1 MIRDGR
7 STDDSC
13 AWPGLLVLFRLAFS
27 NTVIDFGVCSRT
39 QRDDMQQNHM
49 LLPPSYKH
57 CCFAS
62 RVRAPFD
69 LVPKLA
75 CPCRRTPF
83 NFSQS
88 HMLKCKRRVKT
99 ASKAS
104 KEYACHTLAMQ
115 LLSRLPIHPR
125 GALFHSH
132 TKAHHQSTCCEE
144 IKYIHNKRLYSTA
157 MNHVCESTYFIKQL
171 RGN

>member
-13 AWPGLLVLFRLAFS
+13 AWPSLLVLFRLAFS

-49 LLPPSYKH
+49 LLPPRYKH

-69 LVPKLA
+69 LAPKLA
-75 CPCRRTPF
+75 CPYRRIPF

-88 HMLKCKRRVKT
+88 HMLKCKRRVSNLVKT

-104 KEYACHTLAMQ
+104 KEYACQSGDAAPFSPPHSST
-115 LLSRLPIHPR
+115 R
-125 GALFHSH
+125 GFIPQPY
-132 TKAHHQSTCCEE
+132 QSTSP
-144 IKYIHNKRLYSTA
+144 KY
-157 MNHVCESTYFIKQL
+157 VL